1 MINTVSVLV
10 VKLSRR
16 KVRTDRNIGGKDRLS
31 LKEKKKRS
39 EEVIAKNIR
48 KTKELMAKA
57 NIPNSHTTS
66 LKSPPPY
73 EKEVE
78 YNDVYPQLP
87 AISQVG
93 K

>member
-1 MINTVSVLV
+1 MLAAA
-10 VKLSRR
+10 
-16 KVRTDRNIGGKDRLS
+16 
-31 LKEKKKRS
+31 KEKKKRS

-66 LKSPPPY
+66 LKSSPPY

-78 YNDVYPQLP
+78 YNGDACLLRVIRRLGW
-87 AISQVG
+87 V
-93 K
+93 

>member
-1 MINTVSVLV
+1 MLAAA
-10 VKLSRR
+10 
-16 KVRTDRNIGGKDRLS
+16 
-31 LKEKKKRS
+31 KEKKKRS
-39 EEVIAKNIR
+39 EKVIAKNIR

-78 YNDVYPQLP
+78 CNGDACLLRVLRRLGW
-87 AISQVG
+87 V
-93 K
+93 

>member
-1 MINTVSVLV
+1 MLAAV
-10 VKLSRR
+10 
-16 KVRTDRNIGGKDRLS
+16 
-31 LKEKKKRS
+31 KEKKKRS

>member
-1 MINTVSVLV
+1 MLAAA
-10 VKLSRR
+10 
-16 KVRTDRNIGGKDRLS
+16 
-31 LKEKKKRS
+31 KEKKKRT

-73 EKEVE
+73 EEVE
-78 YNDVYPQLP
+78 YNGDACLLRFLRRLGWV
-87 AISQVG
+87 
-93 K
+93 